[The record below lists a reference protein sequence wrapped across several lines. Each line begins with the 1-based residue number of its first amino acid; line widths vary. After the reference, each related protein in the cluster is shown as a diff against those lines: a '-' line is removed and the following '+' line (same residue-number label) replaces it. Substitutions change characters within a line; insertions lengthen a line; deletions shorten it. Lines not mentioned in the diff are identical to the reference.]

1 MCSFTT
7 IDAGRYEPLRFA
19 ETVFRRPAI
28 VTKESSFAS
37 RRIQASNINPSNPS
51 K

>member
-19 ETVFRRPAI
+19 ETVSRWKVIA
-28 VTKESSFAS
+28 TKESSFAS
-37 RRIQASNINPSNPS
+37 RCIQASNTNPS